1 MIVGHKSTTFCRNS
15 QTFSFNFCLQPPP
28 PVLRPAPPASPPT
41 PPASLSF
48 LRLFS
53 LRHLLPPRSPLHSP
67 SSVYS
72 LKLITKM
79 KIADTRLWSG
89 KPSRREGLPLSP
101 PSTPLLSLI
110 RPFSSGKKAPLIRRK
125 GPFHPPAAALLS
137 RRSARATPS
146 PTARARKKGAH
157 PCSLRYCKD
166 ITKMPEM
173 QTRGEFPLHLK
184 PLPATVGL
192 PPAAPLGADIPPA
205 LTLAHHAY
213 FTPRVNTPCAP

>member
-1 MIVGHKSTTFCRNS
+1 MFT
-15 QTFSFNFCLQPPP
+15 P
-28 PVLRPAPPASPPT
+28 PVLRPAPPASPPLRQPPPT

-110 RPFSSGKKAPLIRRK
+110 RPFSSGKKAPLIRQK

-146 PTARARKKGAH
+146 PTARARKKGTP

-166 ITKMPEM
+166 ITKTPKM
-173 QTRGEFPLHLK
+173 QIPSEYSLHS
-184 PLPATVGL
+184 PT
-192 PPAAPLGADIPPA
+192 PPAPA
-205 LTLAHHAY
+205 ARTAHHAY
-213 FTPRVNTPCAP
+213 FTPSVNTPCTP